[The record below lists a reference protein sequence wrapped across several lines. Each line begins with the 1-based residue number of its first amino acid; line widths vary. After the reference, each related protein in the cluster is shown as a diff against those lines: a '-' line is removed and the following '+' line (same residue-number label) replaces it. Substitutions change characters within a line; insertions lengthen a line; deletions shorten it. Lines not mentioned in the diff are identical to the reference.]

1 MKERAARLSE
11 IARTFLKIGVV
22 SYGGRNSQQAS

>member
-1 MKERAARLSE
+1 LSE
-11 IARTFLKIGVV
+11 IARAFLKIGAV